1 MAGNLTMASQNP
13 VPKSAAIP
21 HLNTLTQDVLV
32 QVQVEKRLKELA
44 DSVKTG
50 TCKQKSLRGGSVE
63 VTVPNRIK
71 WPHKYV
77 LSRSNK

>member
-63 VTVPNRIK
+63 VTVPNMIRT
-71 WPHKYV
+71 
-77 LSRSNK
+77 